1 RDKQTSQSKSKE
13 SWRMM
18 GSWVIAFL
26 MLILEV
32 IYLTDNWEDASSLR
46 LLTISLIVML
56 FITMSLVIFINNE
69 RRNMKGERK

>member
-1 RDKQTSQSKSKE
+1 
-13 SWRMM
+13 MM